1 MRKKKIPAMTKKERI
16 AAVLEGKPAD
26 RLPRAYWMT
35 REESGLCG
43 KADLLIAPD
52 WREGAVRRLRENQ
65 EAGIGTPPFPEKA
78 PPLSLLTPPLDA
90 LEGACLRKSAGAPV
104 VMPVYSPL
112 LMLGLLH
119 PSFPQLLA
127 QFPEEGQQALEM
139 MTETA
144 CALVRHILELGADG
158 ILLVVNGSA
167 GSCTRRF
174 YKKYGRPYD
183 LAVLG
188 SAAGGWCNIL
198 RSEGEHSFFSL
209 FRGCPAPVFSWD
221 DASLSMEMMR
231 AFSSFVFLGG
241 VPAAHLEKGEEELLM
256 EDVFRGWKETGGER
270 WILAP
275 SGPVASHDEEIA
287 FTWSVLQELEERR

>member
-1 MRKKKIPAMTKKERI
+1 MTKKERI

-35 REESGLCG
+35 QGESALCG
-43 KADLLIAPD
+43 RADLLIAPD
-52 WREGAVRRLRENQ
+52 WRDRAAERLRETCG
-65 EAGIGTPPFPEKA
+65 EEGSASHFPGKTPS
-78 PPLSLLTPPLDA
+78 LSVLTPPLDA
-90 LEGACLRKSAGAPV
+90 LERACLRKSEGAPV

-119 PSFPQLLA
+119 PSFQKLLRL
-127 QFPEEGQQALEM
+127 FPEEGQQALEVV
-139 MTETA
+139 TETA

-158 ILLVVNGSA
+158 ILLVVSGSA
-167 GSCTRRF
+167 GSCSRGF

-209 FRGCPAPVFSWD
+209 YRTCPAPVFSWTD
-221 DASLSMEMMR
+221 TALSMEMMR
-231 AFSSFVFLGG
+231 AFSPFVLLGG
-241 VPAAHLEKGEEELLM
+241 LPASHLEKGDEEQLM
-256 EDVFRGWKETGGER
+256 EDVFRGYKETGGER

-275 SGPVASHDEEIA
+275 TGPVASHDEEIA
-287 FTWSVLQELEERR
+287 FAWSALQELEERR